1 MVGPRSSKPLY
12 GGSIP
17 SSLAPLRLG
26 LTSHMASLLSSSR
39 FLQLVGAFRCGTCL
53 LVIGAQNPVHSLLL
67 LIRVFAL
74 GTLLLFTLHR
84 EYFALL
90 FLIVYVG
97 AIVVLF
103 LFVIRRLEIK
113 RVNVTRRLRDLFAP
127 RHLIV
132 GVLLLEI
139 LLLASADAFDL
150 SPFISSV
157 APAMVEGNVRT
168 DWSALLH
175 RTDPLRALG
184 GLLFTEYATTLLL
197 AALLLTLARVGAIG
211 LSLLPDPLTAA
222 QIAGTT
228 PLPHTTLKGQDPN
241 NQARRHPALAT
252 AVWRSARNN

>member
-1 MVGPRSSKPLY
+1 MVSSF
-12 GGSIP
+12 
-17 SSLAPLRLG
+17 
-26 LTSHMASLLSSSR
+26 SSSI

-113 RVNVTRRLRDLFAP
+113 RINVTRRLRDLIAP
-127 RHLIV
+127 RHLVV
-132 GVLLLEI
+132 GVLLLEV

-150 SPFISSV
+150 APFLTSET
-157 APAMVEGNVRT
+157 PARIESNSRV
-168 DWSALLH
+168 DWATLLY

-211 LSLLPDPLTAA
+211 LSLLPNPLTAEEV
-222 QIAGTT
+222 AGAATV
-228 PLPHTTLKGQDPN
+228 PHTILKRQDPN
-241 NQARRHPALAT
+241 HQARRHPGLALA
-252 AVWRSARNN
+252 AWRANR

>member
-1 MVGPRSSKPLY
+1 V
-12 GGSIP
+12 
-17 SSLAPLRLG
+17 SSLF
-26 LTSHMASLLSSSR
+26 SSI

-67 LIRVFAL
+67 LIRVFSL

-113 RVNVTRRLRDLFAP
+113 RVNVTRRLRDLLAP
-127 RHLIV
+127 RHLVV
-132 GVLLLEI
+132 GVLLLEV
-139 LLLASADAFDL
+139 LLLTSADVFDL
-150 SPFISSV
+150 APFITAE
-157 APAMVEGNVRT
+157 APARVEGNVRT
-168 DWSALLH
+168 DWSTLLH

-211 LSLLPDPLTAA
+211 LSILPN
-222 QIAGTT
+222 
-228 PLPHTTLKGQDPN
+228 PLPKSDITGISVSAHPVLKTQDPN
-241 NQARRHPALAT
+241 HQARRHPGLAV
-252 AVWRSARNN
+252 AAWRAHRLLLFNERLCFYCSSPPKVSCS

>member
-1 MVGPRSSKPLY
+1 
-12 GGSIP
+12 
-17 SSLAPLRLG
+17 
-26 LTSHMASLLSSSR
+26 MASPFSPSIL
-39 FLQLVGAFRCGTCL
+39 LQLVGAFRCGTCL

-67 LIRVFAL
+67 LIRVFGL

-113 RVNVTRRLRDLFAP
+113 RVNVTRRLRDLLAP
-127 RHLIV
+127 RHLVV
-132 GVLLLEI
+132 GVLLLEV

-150 SPFISSV
+150 SPFLTSG
-157 APAMVEGNVRT
+157 APARVESNVWV
-168 DWSALLH
+168 DWSTLLH
-175 RTDPLRALG
+175 RTDSLRALG

-211 LSLLPDPLTAA
+211 LSLLPEPITAED
-222 QIAGTT
+222 ISGTASV
-228 PLPHTTLKGQDPN
+228 PHQTLKRQDPH
-241 NQARRHPALAT
+241 NQARRHPVLASAT
-252 AVWRSARNN
+252 WRTER

>member
-1 MVGPRSSKPLY
+1 MGVRFPLLPPVRDR
-12 GGSIP
+12 GLITSMTSPFSPSI
-17 SSLAPLRLG
+17 
-26 LTSHMASLLSSSR
+26 

-74 GTLLLFTLHR
+74 GTLLLFTLQR

-113 RVNVTRRLRDLFAP
+113 MINVTRRLRDLLAP
-127 RHLIV
+127 RHLVV
-132 GVLLLEI
+132 GILLLEV

-150 SPFISSV
+150 APFLTST
-157 APAMVEGNVRT
+157 APARVEGNVRT

-184 GLLFTEYATTLLL
+184 GLLFTEYSTTLLL

-222 QIAGTT
+222 DITGTST
-228 PLPHTTLKGQDPN
+228 VLHPVLKRQDPN
-241 NQARRHPALAT
+241 HQARRHPGLAV
-252 AVWRSARNN
+252 ADWRSNH